1 MPDGLFTTDPIIA
14 QNFFLEIDGTVM
26 TSLMSVS
33 GLDVEVSVAT
43 AQQVGKDGKQQ
54 IVKTLG
60 GTTNVGDLTLTRVA
74 PAKMADDKLWGW
86 FNDIRNKG
94 MKLGD
99 RSSSRKNGSIV
110 MYDHTHS
117 EVARFNFF
125 NAWPS
130 KISTDQLSVDS
141 TDAVKESITIT
152 LERLERVK

>member
-86 FNDIRNKG
+86 FNDIRNG
-94 MKLGD
+94 EQNAL
-99 RSSSRKNGSIV
+99 RTVTIQLQNE
-110 MYDHTHS
+110 DHTDIAMTWRLLRARITKIS
-117 EVARFNFF
+117 GPELNAQGNEVAIEEVV
-125 NAWPS
+125 
-130 KISTDQLSVDS
+130 ISH
-141 TDAVKESITIT
+141 
-152 LERLERVK
+152 ERLEID